1 MSPATFLRFLGKI
14 LANFELC
21 VLRRNTEGMGGRKGT
36 AVSPTLLSTRIR
48 VTK

>member
-1 MSPATFLRFLGKI
+1 MSPATFLRFLGKL

-21 VLRRNTEGMGGRKGT
+21 VLRRNTEGMRGRKET
-36 AVSPTLLSTRIR
+36 AVSPTLLPTRMR